1 LGSELC
7 EQRLAAKGR
16 ASPASL
22 TSARPWLECVLLLAK
37 GWRGITKKP
46 RRSGA
51 HNQSSCAARSRLL
64 VSFARCSW

>member
-22 TSARPWLECVLLLAK
+22 TSARPWLGCVLLLAK